1 MKKITR
7 TIKRHK
13 VDFYKVSM
21 ESEGVQTEFLCTQ
34 YLDSEPNQRFISD
47 LKKSYGLPK
56 ETNLIYK
63 SEVVEDKYQMRIE
76 DFIAAAE
83 LVRTKRAAN
92 ARPTFDSLPSMG
104 SGPMTAEKLNQ
115 LNAERYGT
123 KGA

>member
-7 TIKRHK
+7 TIKRYK

-83 LVRTKRAAN
+83 LVS
-92 ARPTFDSLPSMG
+92 DEG
-104 SGPMTAEKLNQ
+104 DEQ
-115 LNAERYGT
+115 E
-123 KGA
+123 

>member
-34 YLDSEPNQRFISD
+34 YLDSEPNQSFISD

-83 LVRTKRAAN
+83 LVT
-92 ARPTFDSLPSMG
+92 DDEG
-104 SGPMTAEKLNQ
+104 DEQ
-115 LNAERYGT
+115 E
-123 KGA
+123 

>member
-63 SEVVEDKYQMRIE
+63 SEVVENKYQMRILSRLLSWQLTMKE
-76 DFIAAAE
+76 MSRNE
-83 LVRTKRAAN
+83 N
-92 ARPTFDSLPSMG
+92 HYQDSPVL
-104 SGPMTAEKLNQ
+104 
-115 LNAERYGT
+115 
-123 KGA
+123 

>member
-7 TIKRHK
+7 TSKRHK

-21 ESEGVQTEFLCTQ
+21 ESTQ

-63 SEVVEDKYQMRIE
+63 SEVVENKYQMRIE

-83 LVRTKRAAN
+83 LVT
-92 ARPTFDSLPSMG
+92 DDEG
-104 SGPMTAEKLNQ
+104 DEQ
-115 LNAERYGT
+115 E
-123 KGA
+123 

>member
-13 VDFYKVSM
+13 VDFYKVLM
-21 ESEGVQTEFLCTQ
+21 EGEGVQTEFLCTQ

-83 LVRTKRAAN
+83 LVT
-92 ARPTFDSLPSMG
+92 DDEG
-104 SGPMTAEKLNQ
+104 DEQ
-115 LNAERYGT
+115 E
-123 KGA
+123 

>member
-7 TIKRHK
+7 TIKRYK

-34 YLDSEPNQRFISD
+34 YLRSEPNQRFISD

-83 LVRTKRAAN
+83 LVS
-92 ARPTFDSLPSMG
+92 DEG
-104 SGPMTAEKLNQ
+104 DEQ
-115 LNAERYGT
+115 E
-123 KGA
+123 

>member
-13 VDFYKVSM
+13 VDIYKVSM
-21 ESEGVQTEFLCTQ
+21 EGEGVQTEFLCTQ
-34 YLDSEPNQRFISD
+34 YLDSEPNQRFISG

-83 LVRTKRAAN
+83 LVT
-92 ARPTFDSLPSMG
+92 DDEG
-104 SGPMTAEKLNQ
+104 DEQ
-115 LNAERYGT
+115 E
-123 KGA
+123 

>member
-13 VDFYKVSM
+13 VDFYKVLM

-34 YLDSEPNQRFISD
+34 YLDSEPNQRFISE

-83 LVRTKRAAN
+83 LVT
-92 ARPTFDSLPSMG
+92 DG
-104 SGPMTAEKLNQ
+104 EGDEQ
-115 LNAERYGT
+115 E
-123 KGA
+123 

>member
-13 VDFYKVSM
+13 VDFYKVLM

-83 LVRTKRAAN
+83 LVT
-92 ARPTFDSLPSMG
+92 DDEG
-104 SGPMTAEKLNQ
+104 DEQ
-115 LNAERYGT
+115 E
-123 KGA
+123 

>member
-1 MKKITR
+1 MKITR

-34 YLDSEPNQRFISD
+34 YLYSEPKQRFISD

-83 LVRTKRAAN
+83 LVS
-92 ARPTFDSLPSMG
+92 DEG
-104 SGPMTAEKLNQ
+104 DEQ
-115 LNAERYGT
+115 E
-123 KGA
+123 

>member
-21 ESEGVQTEFLCTQ
+21 EGEGVQTEFLCTQ

-83 LVRTKRAAN
+83 LVT
-92 ARPTFDSLPSMG
+92 DDEG
-104 SGPMTAEKLNQ
+104 DEQ
-115 LNAERYGT
+115 E
-123 KGA
+123 

>member
-47 LKKSYGLPK
+47 LKKSCGLPK

-76 DFIAAAE
+76 DFISAAE
-83 LVRTKRAAN
+83 LVT
-92 ARPTFDSLPSMG
+92 DDEG
-104 SGPMTAEKLNQ
+104 DEQ
-115 LNAERYGT
+115 E
-123 KGA
+123 

>member
-13 VDFYKVSM
+13 VDFYKVLM

-47 LKKSYGLPK
+47 IKKSYGLPK

-83 LVRTKRAAN
+83 LVT
-92 ARPTFDSLPSMG
+92 DDEG
-104 SGPMTAEKLNQ
+104 DEQ
-115 LNAERYGT
+115 E
-123 KGA
+123 

>member
-7 TIKRHK
+7 TIKRYK

-63 SEVVEDKYQMRIE
+63 SEVVEDAYQMRIE

-83 LVRTKRAAN
+83 LVT
-92 ARPTFDSLPSMG
+92 DDEG
-104 SGPMTAEKLNQ
+104 DEQ
-115 LNAERYGT
+115 E
-123 KGA
+123 

>member
-7 TIKRHK
+7 TIKRYK

-63 SEVVEDKYQMRIE
+63 SEVVDGKYQMRIE

-83 LVRTKRAAN
+83 LVS
-92 ARPTFDSLPSMG
+92 DEG
-104 SGPMTAEKLNQ
+104 DEQ
-115 LNAERYGT
+115 E
-123 KGA
+123 

>member
-21 ESEGVQTEFLCTQ
+21 EGEGVQTEFLCTQ

-63 SEVVEDKYQMRIE
+63 SEVVEGKYQMRIE

-83 LVRTKRAAN
+83 LVT
-92 ARPTFDSLPSMG
+92 DDEG
-104 SGPMTAEKLNQ
+104 DEQ
-115 LNAERYGT
+115 E
-123 KGA
+123 

>member
-34 YLDSEPNQRFISD
+34 YLDSEPNQKFISD

-83 LVRTKRAAN
+83 LVT
-92 ARPTFDSLPSMG
+92 DDEG
-104 SGPMTAEKLNQ
+104 DEQ
-115 LNAERYGT
+115 E
-123 KGA
+123 

>member
-7 TIKRHK
+7 TIKRYK

-21 ESEGVQTEFLCTQ
+21 ESEGAQTEFLCTQ

-83 LVRTKRAAN
+83 LVS
-92 ARPTFDSLPSMG
+92 DEG
-104 SGPMTAEKLNQ
+104 DEQ
-115 LNAERYGT
+115 E
-123 KGA
+123 

>member
-1 MKKITR
+1 MKITR
-7 TIKRHK
+7 TIKRYK

-34 YLDSEPNQRFISD
+34 YLDSEPKQRFISD

-83 LVRTKRAAN
+83 LVS
-92 ARPTFDSLPSMG
+92 DEG
-104 SGPMTAEKLNQ
+104 DEQ
-115 LNAERYGT
+115 E
-123 KGA
+123 

>member
-7 TIKRHK
+7 TIKRYK

-21 ESEGVQTEFLCTQ
+21 GSEGVQTEFLCTQ

-83 LVRTKRAAN
+83 LVS
-92 ARPTFDSLPSMG
+92 DEG
-104 SGPMTAEKLNQ
+104 DEQ
-115 LNAERYGT
+115 E
-123 KGA
+123 

>member
-34 YLDSEPNQRFISD
+34 HLDSEPNRRFISD

-83 LVRTKRAAN
+83 LVT
-92 ARPTFDSLPSMG
+92 DDEG
-104 SGPMTAEKLNQ
+104 DEQ
-115 LNAERYGT
+115 E
-123 KGA
+123 

>member
-21 ESEGVQTEFLCTQ
+21 ESEGVQTEFLCTR

-83 LVRTKRAAN
+83 LVT
-92 ARPTFDSLPSMG
+92 DDEG
-104 SGPMTAEKLNQ
+104 DEQ
-115 LNAERYGT
+115 E
-123 KGA
+123 

>member
-7 TIKRHK
+7 TIKRYK
-13 VDFYKVSM
+13 VDFYKASM

-83 LVRTKRAAN
+83 LVS
-92 ARPTFDSLPSMG
+92 DEG
-104 SGPMTAEKLNQ
+104 DEQ
-115 LNAERYGT
+115 E
-123 KGA
+123 

>member
-1 MKKITR
+1 MKITR
-7 TIKRHK
+7 TIKRYK

-63 SEVVEDKYQMRIE
+63 SEVVVDKYQMRIE

-83 LVRTKRAAN
+83 LVS
-92 ARPTFDSLPSMG
+92 DEG
-104 SGPMTAEKLNQ
+104 DEQ
-115 LNAERYGT
+115 E
-123 KGA
+123 

>member
-13 VDFYKVSM
+13 VDFYKVWM
-21 ESEGVQTEFLCTQ
+21 EGEGVQTEFLCTQ

-83 LVRTKRAAN
+83 LVT
-92 ARPTFDSLPSMG
+92 DDEG
-104 SGPMTAEKLNQ
+104 DEQ
-115 LNAERYGT
+115 E
-123 KGA
+123 

>member
-1 MKKITR
+1 MKITR
-7 TIKRHK
+7 TIKRYK

-21 ESEGVQTEFLCTQ
+21 ESEGVQAEFLCTQ

-63 SEVVEDKYQMRIE
+63 SEVVEGKYQMRIE

-83 LVRTKRAAN
+83 LVS
-92 ARPTFDSLPSMG
+92 DEG
-104 SGPMTAEKLNQ
+104 DEQ
-115 LNAERYGT
+115 E
-123 KGA
+123 

>member
-7 TIKRHK
+7 TIKRYK

-63 SEVVEDKYQMRIE
+63 SEVVEGKYQMWIE

-83 LVRTKRAAN
+83 LVS
-92 ARPTFDSLPSMG
+92 DEG
-104 SGPMTAEKLNQ
+104 DEQ
-115 LNAERYGT
+115 E
-123 KGA
+123 

>member
-7 TIKRHK
+7 TIKRYK

-21 ESEGVQTEFLCTQ
+21 ESEGVQAEFLCTQ

-63 SEVVEDKYQMRIE
+63 SEVVVDKYQMRIE

-83 LVRTKRAAN
+83 L
-92 ARPTFDSLPSMG
+92 G
-104 SGPMTAEKLNQ
+104 SDEGDEQ
-115 LNAERYGT
+115 E
-123 KGA
+123 

>member
-7 TIKRHK
+7 TIKRYK

-63 SEVVEDKYQMRIE
+63 SEVVDDKYQMRIE

-83 LVRTKRAAN
+83 LVS
-92 ARPTFDSLPSMG
+92 DEG
-104 SGPMTAEKLNQ
+104 DEQ
-115 LNAERYGT
+115 E
-123 KGA
+123 

>member
-1 MKKITR
+1 MKITR
-7 TIKRHK
+7 TIKRYK

-34 YLDSEPNQRFISD
+34 YLDSEPKQRFISD

-63 SEVVEDKYQMRIE
+63 SEVVEGKYQMRIE

-83 LVRTKRAAN
+83 LVS
-92 ARPTFDSLPSMG
+92 DEG
-104 SGPMTAEKLNQ
+104 DEQ
-115 LNAERYGT
+115 E
-123 KGA
+123 

>member
-7 TIKRHK
+7 TIKRYK

-34 YLDSEPNQRFISD
+34 YLDSEPNQRSISG

-63 SEVVEDKYQMRIE
+63 SEVVEGKYQMRIE
-76 DFIAAAE
+76 DFMAAAE
-83 LVRTKRAAN
+83 LVT
-92 ARPTFDSLPSMG
+92 DEG
-104 SGPMTAEKLNQ
+104 DEQ
-115 LNAERYGT
+115 E
-123 KGA
+123 

>member
-13 VDFYKVSM
+13 VDFYKVPM
-21 ESEGVQTEFLCTQ
+21 EGEGVQTEFLCTQ

-83 LVRTKRAAN
+83 LVT
-92 ARPTFDSLPSMG
+92 DDEG
-104 SGPMTAEKLNQ
+104 DEQ
-115 LNAERYGT
+115 E
-123 KGA
+123 